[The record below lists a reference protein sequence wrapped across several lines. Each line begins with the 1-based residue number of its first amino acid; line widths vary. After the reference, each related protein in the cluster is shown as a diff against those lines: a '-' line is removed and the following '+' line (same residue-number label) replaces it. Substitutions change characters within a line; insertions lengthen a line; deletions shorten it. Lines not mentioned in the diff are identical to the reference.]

1 MSKTSEQ
8 LTFFCQLCDENI
20 SGNICPTHGID
31 FVTIK
36 RISAPP
42 STGQRGKD
50 DATQRI
56 NGMLQ
61 IEQEV
66 KANEPGREKQLMAQG
81 DNKTPYLPVIPTET
95 GEDKSLQPLA
105 PETDPVADPAV
116 PEVADEPL
124 DTPVAPERPK
134 FNDVD
139 YQELAEETPAAH
151 FDPAPAEPS
160 LTVVSSPSKRGL
172 IAAVVGIIAI
182 IALAGVYFS
191 IYQDSDS
198 ASLLYSE
205 AERFYNVQNYPE
217 ALKRYR
223 QLIAEHPGDPLA
235 AVAKAKIVELDPQAG
250 QPVILTPE
258 QQQQIKELTIKANL
272 AFQNSQ
278 FLIPKDDNVITYTQ
292 AILKIDPT
300 NPTALKLQE
309 EVIRYFES
317 LAEMALQNGDFD
329 KGLGVYRTI
338 LEIRPNDIG
347 IKQKMFDV
355 LEMKSKLSQD

>member
-8 LTFFCQLCDENI
+8 LTFFCQLCDESI

-42 STGQRGKD
+42 STGPRSKD
-50 DATQRI
+50 DATRRI

-61 IEQEV
+61 LEQEGQP
-66 KANEPGREKQLMAQG
+66 NEPDREKPLMARR

-95 GEDKSLQPLA
+95 GEEKFLQPIV
-105 PETDPVADPAV
+105 PDTRETDPAADPEEAPAT
-116 PEVADEPL
+116 PEPAN
-124 DTPVAPERPK
+124 

-139 YQELAEETPAAH
+139 YQEVAEETPAAH
-151 FDPAPAEPS
+151 FNPPPPGPAM
-160 LTVVSSPSKRGL
+160 TTVSSPSRRGL

-191 IYQDSDS
+191 IYQNSGA

-235 AVAKAKIVELDPQAG
+235 AIAKAKIVELDPLTG
-250 QPVILTPE
+250 QPVVLTPE

-272 AFQNSQ
+272 AYQNSQ
-278 FLIPKDDNVITYTQ
+278 FLIPKDDNVITHTR
-292 AILKIDPT
+292 AILEIDPT

-329 KGLGVYRTI
+329 KALGVYRTI
-338 LEIRPNDIG
+338 LEIRPHDMD
-347 IKQKMFDV
+347 IKQKMFDI
-355 LEMKSKLSQD
+355 LEIKSKISQN